1 MFWRRR
7 SSQDFAEEIK
17 SHLELEADELRQEGF
32 SEDEA
37 RRRARI
43 EFGSVQAAEE
53 RFYVRN
59 HVVWLDNF
67 LRDTKFAIRQLL
79 KNPGFATTAVLVLA
93 LGIGAS
99 VAIFSFVDAALI
111 KPLPYADPQRLVHVT
126 ERERVASQVN
136 ISYLDYLDWKRLNN
150 VLSSMDVF
158 GGGNLLL
165 STPTGTESVPAVR
178 VSAGFFHT

>member
-7 SSQDFAEEIK
+7 SSKDFAEEIK
-17 SHLELEADELRQEGF
+17 SHLELEADELRREGF

-53 RFYVRN
+53 RFHVRN
-59 HVVWLDNF
+59 RVVWLDNC
-67 LRDTKFAIRQLL
+67 LRDTKYAIRQLL

-99 VAIFSFVDAALI
+99 LAIFAFVDATLI
-111 KPLPYADPQRLVHVT
+111 RPLPYWKPNRLVN
-126 ERERVASQVN
+126 A
-136 ISYLDYLDWKRLNN
+136 
-150 VLSSMDVF
+150 
-158 GGGNLLL
+158 
-165 STPTGTESVPAVR
+165 TESVAVFPR
-178 VSAGFFHT
+178 ANLSYPDYL